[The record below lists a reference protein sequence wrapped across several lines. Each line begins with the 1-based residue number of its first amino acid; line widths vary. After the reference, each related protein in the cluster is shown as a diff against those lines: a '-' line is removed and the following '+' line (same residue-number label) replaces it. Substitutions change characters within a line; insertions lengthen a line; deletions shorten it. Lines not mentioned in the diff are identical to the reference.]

1 MDKTTHSKK
10 LKKRLLQSEVLRLFC
25 VLSIRS
31 HTATNKEL
39 HCLLTI
45 PYLCSM
51 ISWDQYTRE
60 FKYNFRLAWPVMVGY
75 LGQVL
80 VGLADNIM
88 VGKLGPVAL
97 ATISLANSTIFFV
110 MSFGIG
116 FSSAIT
122 PLVSEALGLND
133 KNRLHKI
140 FYNGLIAN
148 TLTGIVMVA
157 IIYAVI
163 PLLPHAKQPPEVVA
177 LAVPY
182 IRWVGFSVLLVMIF
196 QAMKQF
202 SDGLGL
208 TKISMHA
215 ILITNVINIAVSYVL
230 IYGVGFFPRL
240 GVLGA
245 GLGTVFARLVIIGI
259 FWILLYRHPATREFV
274 SKLPV
279 KVWDSSILK
288 KIFSLGF
295 PSGYQSVF
303 EMGIFTASVWLAGML
318 GTVAQAANQIALQMA
333 SMTFMVFV
341 GLGVAATVRVGY
353 RYGKKEY
360 VELRRIAFSVFMQA
374 ALIGLFF
381 SLLYIAFRH
390 QLPWIYLSRQK
401 DDPQVFE
408 VARLAAELLI
418 IAGLFQISDSLQ
430 VTAQGALRGL
440 QDVKIPVMITFV
452 SYWLIGFPVAWFG
465 AKTWGVHGI
474 WIGLFI
480 GLTVAAVL
488 LIWRFH
494 VLTKRLIKS
503 SE

>member
-1 MDKTTHSKK
+1 LPFIGLTLHNEVKGKREKGKVYHSEI
-10 LKKRLLQSEVLRLFC
+10 LQQKNIHIHGAIS
-25 VLSIRS
+25 
-31 HTATNKEL
+31 
-39 HCLLTI
+39 
-45 PYLCSM
+45 YLCIM
-51 ISWDQYTRE
+51 LGWKQYTRE

-133 KNRLHKI
+133 RERLHKI
-140 FYNGLIAN
+140 LYNGLIAN
-148 TLTGIVMVA
+148 IITGTVMVLL
-157 IIYAVI
+157 IYAII
-163 PLLPHAKQPPEVVA
+163 PLLPYAKQPPEVVA

-182 IRWVGFSVLLVMIF
+182 IRWVGVSVLFVMIF

-202 SDGLGL
+202 SDGMGL

-230 IYGVGFFPRL
+230 IYGVWFFPRL

-245 GLGTVFARLVIIGI
+245 GLGTAFARLIIIGI
-259 FWILLYRHPATREFV
+259 FWWLLYRHPQTGFYV
-274 SKLPV
+274 KKLPR
-279 KVWDSSILK
+279 KIWDGRIIR

-353 RYGKKEY
+353 RYGRKEY
-360 VELRRIAFSVFMQA
+360 TELRRIAFSIFIQA
-374 ALIGLFF
+374 ALTGLFF
-381 SLLYIAFRH
+381 SVVYILFRH
-390 QLPWIYLSRQK
+390 QLPWIYLSKQK
-401 DDPQVFE
+401 GGPEVWE
-408 VARLAAELLI
+408 VATLAAELLV

-452 SYWLIGFPVAWFG
+452 SYWLIGFPTALHGSVRNGGVYMAFG
-465 AKTWGVHGI
+465 
-474 WIGLFI
+474 
-480 GLTVAAVL
+480 
-488 LIWRFH
+488 
-494 VLTKRLIKS
+494 
-503 SE
+503 